1 MSEREKLEALM
12 LNAMSENHS
21 GNAQEALRII
31 DDILA
36 ALETAG
42 VRLVPVEITEA
53 QLDAAISAPHPAF
66 KRTVGSVLAAEYKA
80 AVAASPYAKDPGNG

>member
-1 MSEREKLEALM
+1 M

-42 VRLVPVEITEA
+42 VRLVPVEPTDQMTFAAEDILA
-53 QLDAAISAPHPAF
+53 LSKQGGAISQTLVSPAA
-66 KRTVGSVLAAEYKA
+66 GIWEAML
-80 AVAASPYAKDPGNG
+80 AASPYAKDPGNG

>member
-36 ALETAG
+36 ALEAAG
-42 VRLVPVEITEA
+42 VRLVPVEATEEMLGSGDA
-53 QLDAAISAPHPAF
+53 WATGDTILDAHDSAA
-66 KRTVGSVLAAEYKA
+66 KIWRSML
-80 AVAASPYAKDPGNG
+80 AASPYAKE